1 MSIYSPNY
9 RDEAFHW
16 AKLRKQKIDDFQRDR
31 AEADL
36 KLKHERTEAIRKGQ
50 EALKQMRFDVKNVM
64 FQTKLELK
72 VTALILSLRR
82 AL

>member
-1 MSIYSPNY
+1 MSMYFPNY
-9 RDEAFHW
+9 REEAFQL
-16 AKLRKQKIDDFQRDR
+16 ATLR
-31 AEADL
+31 
-36 KLKHERTEAIRKGQ
+36 KHERTEAIRKGQ